1 MLGSNAIYCNLVPAV
16 DLEGSVEDGSL
27 TEAPLSP
34 PTTVG
39 PGATT
44 EPMEIPHA
52 ADIKEKPELPP
63 TQSEEKLMVQ
73 ETVPVRRSK

>member
-1 MLGSNAIYCNLVPAV
+1 MQFIVTLVPAV
-16 DLEGSVEDGSL
+16 DLDGSAEDGSL

-52 ADIKEKPELPP
+52 AEIKEKPEVPP
-63 TQSEEKLMVQ
+63 AQSEEKLMVQ
-73 ETVPVRRSK
+73 ETAPVRRSK